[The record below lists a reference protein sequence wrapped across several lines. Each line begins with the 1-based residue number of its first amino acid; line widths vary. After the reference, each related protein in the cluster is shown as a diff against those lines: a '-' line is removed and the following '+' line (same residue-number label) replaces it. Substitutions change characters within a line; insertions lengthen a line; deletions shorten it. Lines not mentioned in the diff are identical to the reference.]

1 MLTIKLFITSDSDNV
16 INKTLTDVATVT
28 GDFNDSL
35 DINSP
40 VVRIGGLADVGE
52 YNYCF
57 IPELNRYYFINEYII
72 ERASYFILYLEC
84 DLLMSYRPIILQLTG
99 VVRSGANSNPFSNG
113 YINGFDVRQDST
125 KLYFE
130 NGSVFN
136 SKGVN
141 VMTVIRGI

>member
-1 MLTIKLFITSDSDNV
+1 MLILKLFITSDSDNV

-40 VVRIGGLADVGE
+40 VIRIGGLGNVDD

-57 IPELNRYYFINEYII
+57 IPSLNRYYFINEYII
-72 ERASYFILYLEC
+72 ERANYFILYLEC
-84 DLLMSYRPIILQLTG
+84 DLLMSYRNAILQLTG
-99 VVRSGANSNPFSNG
+99 VVRSGAHSNPFSDG

-125 KLYFE
+125 KLLFE
-130 NGSVFN
+130 NGNAFN
-136 SKGVN
+136 SSGVN
-141 VMTVIRGI
+141 VMTVVRGA